1 MQIIHQSF
9 NQSIL
14 LLFKARLII
23 AGILCPPLIAVGV
36 WLSFSYHS
44 SGNLIFR
51 TVGANTEIQNMCKL
65 IFVFFDLLKFDLQLS
80 VSVLL

>member
-1 MQIIHQSF
+1 V
-9 NQSIL
+9 
-14 LLFKARLII
+14 FKTRLII
-23 AGILCPPLIAVGV
+23 AAVLCPPLIAVGV
-36 WLSFSYHS
+36 WLSFNYHR

-80 VSVLL
+80 VSVLVFKF